1 MDYFPPPIG
10 LDKTMPKYNLVC
22 VALLPPALC
31 YPISFTAGFITTM
44 EKIHLARKS
53 THLRLNTTSIHKTS
67 KTQARLPLKPVAIQP
82 LSSLKNLVLIT
93 IHTA

>member
-10 LDKTMPKYNLVC
+10 LDKTMPKDNLVC

-31 YPISFTAGFITTM
+31 YPISFDAGFITTM